1 MSSDLRPSL
10 LSSVRSIVVKLGSN
24 VLVTARGALD
34 HQLIARLA
42 ASIARLRARGI
53 STTVVTSGA
62 IAAGLDALG
71 LPARPDDLP
80 RLQACAAVGQA
91 HLMQAYDQ
99 ALAAHGCH
107 AAQILITRD
116 DFEHR
121 DRYLNIRNCINSLAE
136 LGAVPILNENDTV
149 GVDEIRY
156 GENDIIAA
164 LVANNLQADLLI
176 LLTTVEGLYRD
187 AARHDLVDVV
197 EHLDERILRLAD
209 GTRSALGSGGMDTK
223 LLAAQMVTAAGQPVV
238 IASGRRENVLD
249 DILAGRPVGTL
260 FLPTPSKMN
269 ARQRW
274 IAFTARSRGRLTV
287 DDGAAKAL
295 LERGKSLLASGI
307 VSLTGNFKAG
317 DVVTIADSAGR
328 ELARGLTNYDAPD
341 LSKIRGRRSAEFK
354 KILGEKFYDEVVH
367 RDNLV
372 LRP

>member
-1 MSSDLRPSL
+1 MSSDLRPAL
-10 LSSVRSIVVKLGSN
+10 MSSVRSIVVKLGSN
-24 VLVTARGALD
+24 VLVTARGSLD

-42 ASIARLRARGI
+42 AAIARLRQKGI
-53 STTVVTSGA
+53 STTVVSSGA

-71 LPARPDDLP
+71 LAARPDDLP

-149 GVDEIRY
+149 GVEEIRY
-156 GENDIIAA
+156 GENDVIAA

-197 EHLDERILRLAD
+197 EHLDERTLRLAD

-269 ARQRW
+269 ARRRW

-295 LERGKSLLASGI
+295 RERGKSLLASGI
-307 VSLTGNFKAG
+307 VSISGNFKSG
-317 DVVTIADSAGR
+317 DVVTITDSAGR
-328 ELARGLTNYDAPD
+328 DLARGLTNYAADDVAR
-341 LSKIRGRRSAEFK
+341 IRGRRSCEFK
-354 KILGEKFYDEVVH
+354 KILGDKFYDEVVH

-372 LRP
+372 LRS